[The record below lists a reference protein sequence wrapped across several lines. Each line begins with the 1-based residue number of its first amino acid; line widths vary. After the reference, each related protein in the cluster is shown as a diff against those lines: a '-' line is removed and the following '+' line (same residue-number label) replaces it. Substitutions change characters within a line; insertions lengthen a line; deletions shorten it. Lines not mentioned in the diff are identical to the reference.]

1 MKQISRIIMMSIGFG
16 GLVGELYADSQ
27 GSKVEWDADFTVGVL
42 NEGEKIIDTRKSDV
56 SAVCSIMQSSDGS
69 ESYCGPTKAKD
80 HTRIDHGFWADST
93 VGVKFKKNDVISGY
107 ASFKMNLME
116 SAVKAK
122 KYYLTV
128 DTGSGYL
135 VMGNAT
141 MPFTEMIWDPDV
153 IEFAAGPVAGAS
165 YKSRQPQ
172 IMYNTAKLLGD
183 LTVYFGFV
191 QAQNYGNK
199 TDLKSE
205 SPGIELAVK
214 YDNGA
219 MKGGLGVHTEKYNYQ
234 DTDSVKT
241 ANPTAFALNFGYD
254 AGMVDAGLAYGTGD
268 PLFMS
273 GATHKAVIAKDLKD
287 KINSLM
293 FKVTAK
299 MAPMN
304 ATVYYGSEVAS
315 LSKDNG
321 HKDKAGVIK
330 DVKEEADTIG
340 LRFEFGWNDA
350 TWFAEVSSTKQKY
363 DGVVYRD
370 KQWAGAGISA
380 SFGS

>member
-1 MKQISRIIMMSIGFG
+1 MKQFSRIIMMSIGFG

-27 GSKVEWDADFTVGVL
+27 GSKVEWDADFTVGIL
-42 NEGEKIIDTRKSDV
+42 NEAEKIIDTRKSDV
-56 SAVCSIMQSSDGS
+56 ATVCGIMKDADGK
-69 ESYCGPTKAKD
+69 SYCGPTKAKD
-80 HTRIDHGFWADST
+80 HTSIDHGFWADST
-93 VGVKFKKNDVISGY
+93 VGVKFKKNDAISGY
-107 ASFKMNLME
+107 ASFKMNLKE
-116 SAVKAK
+116 SEVKAK
-122 KYYLTV
+122 KYYLTI
-128 DTGSGYL
+128 DTGAGDL

-141 MPFTEMIWDPDV
+141 LPFSEMIWDPDV
-153 IEFAAGPVAGAS
+153 IEYAAGPVAGAS

-172 IMYNTAKLLGD
+172 VMYNTAKMLGD

-191 QAQNYGNK
+191 QAQNYGPK
-199 TDLKSE
+199 TDLKAE
-205 SPGIELAVK
+205 SPGLELAVK

-219 MKGGLGVHTEKYNYQ
+219 IKGGLGIHTEKYNYQ

-241 ANPTAFALNFGYD
+241 ENPTVFAVNAGYD
-254 AGMVDAGLAYGTGD
+254 AGMVDAGIAFGAGD
-268 PLFMS
+268 PIFMS
-273 GATHKAVIAKDLKD
+273 GATHKAVIAKGLKD

-293 FKVTAK
+293 LKVSAK
-299 MAPMN
+299 FDPMK
-304 ATVYYGSEVAS
+304 AMIFYGSEVAN

-321 HKDKAGVIK
+321 HMDKTGVVK

-340 LRFEFGWNDA
+340 LRFEFGWNGA